1 MHCKQGKQQIPE
13 TGLSLTCRAILSDL
27 DGTLVDS
34 QLCVDYSWQVWAED
48 RGLDPDAVMRVCH
61 GRRTIET
68 VRDITPHLNTEEEVA
83 FIEELEATCTRGLV
97 PVLGAHQVVAAL
109 AAHQFAVITSG
120 SNRLASHRLT
130 HAQLPIPR
138 VFITA
143 DDVINGKPHPE
154 GYLKAAKELGIKPE
168 DCIVLED
175 SPAGIRAGQAAG
187 MRTIA
192 IAAHSGNHDISHS
205 DFVIQ
210 DLTWLKVDSDKSN
223 DEEITI
229 FIKPLRQSG
238 TSQ

>member
-1 MHCKQGKQQIPE
+1 M
-13 TGLSLTCRAILSDL
+13 
-27 DGTLVDS
+27 
-34 QLCVDYSWQVWAED
+34 
-48 RGLDPDAVMRVCH
+48 
-61 GRRTIET
+61 
-68 VRDITPHLNTEEEVA
+68 
-83 FIEELEATCTRGLV
+83 
-97 PVLGAHQVVAAL
+97 

-130 HAQLPIPR
+130 HVQLPIPR

-154 GYLKAAKELGIKPE
+154 GYLKAAKDLGIEPE

-192 IAAHSGNHDISHS
+192 ISAHSGSHDISHS

-210 DLTWLKVDSDKSN
+210 DLTWLKIDSEKDQNGKLRVL
-223 DEEITI
+223 
-229 FIKPLRQSG
+229 IKPLHRNGQSK
-238 TSQ
+238 